1 MITEITYE
9 TYNNISDFNEY
20 SFFSGNGVM
29 ILENYAKRHFSI
41 LPDKVI
47 K

>member
-29 ILENYAKRHFSI
+29 ILENYADVNAI
-41 LPDKVI
+41 LAFYPTK
-47 K
+47 